1 MTTPSSRSRGKPTK
15 ARIVHKPVNRELV
28 QRENGITPQEGFK
41 AAIQAALLLGVPA
54 LQIAQQYGL
63 KTAEVQKWEVQFDI
77 SNPLK
82 RRDDLS
88 DDLLIFIRQE
98 LLSLTA
104 ISVATMDEEWIKSQD
119 AGQLAL
125 FISAKQD
132 RLMDIF
138 QAHSKAQASKKTIE
152 DMSASKD

>member
-1 MTTPSSRSRGKPTK
+1 MVQKRITRNTK
-15 ARIVHKPVNRELV
+15 ARIVHQPVNRDKV
-28 QRENGITPQEGFK
+28 QRENDITPSEGFK
-41 AAIQAALLLGVPA
+41 AAVQAALLLGVPA

-63 KTAEVQKWEVQFDI
+63 KVEQVRQWEVQFDI
-77 SNPLK
+77 TSPMK

-88 DDLLIFIRQE
+88 DALLIFVRQE

-104 ISVATMDEEWIKSQD
+104 ISVATMDEEWIKAQNASE
-119 AGQLAL
+119 LAL

-138 QAHSKAQASKKTIE
+138 AAYGKTQESKRKIE
-152 DMSASKD
+152 EAIADED